1 MTRPDHRTPSEIH
14 PPSPLQA
21 HLQAFLTHLSLE
33 RGLSDHTVSAY
44 DNDCRAFLA
53 GLPEA
58 MRAKPE
64 AIAEPSIFDYLIE
77 QRRAGKSV
85 VSVKRGLSALRTFF
99 RFLVQTGVT
108 AHNPTRH
115 LESPRSWVRLPTVLQ
130 VEQVHRLLDAVTASD
145 TRYPLRDAALL
156 ELMYATGLRVGE
168 VTSLKLDSLRPNL
181 GILRCLG
188 KGSKERIVPVTRR
201 AIAAIDRY
209 LETERPRQVRR
220 QTTEYLFVSRG
231 GKPLGR
237 EVVAAMLRKYA
248 LLAGLPIKVTPHT
261 LRHSFATHLLRGG
274 ADLRVVQELLGH
286 AKVETTEVYTHLSST
301 DLKAA
306 HQKFHPRG

>member
-1 MTRPDHRTPSEIH
+1 MARPDQRTPPELST
-14 PPSPLQA
+14 PSPLQA

-53 GLPEA
+53 GLPA
-58 MRAKPE
+58 SMLAKPE

-108 AHNPTRH
+108 THNPTRD

-130 VEQVHRLLDAVTASD
+130 VDQVHRLLDAVTTSD
-145 TRYPLRDAALL
+145 SRYPLRDAALL

-168 VTSLKLDSLRPNL
+168 VTSLQLDSLRPDL

-188 KGSKERIVPVTRR
+188 KGSKERIVPVTGR
-201 AIAAIDRY
+201 AITAIQSY

-220 QTTEYLFVSRG
+220 QATEYLFVSRG

-237 EVVAAMLRKYA
+237 EVVAALLRKYA